1 MIHSEKVLYR
11 WLRKNSE
18 HNVIFKVRGKNGK
31 LIEKAAYDITEHEV
45 LFKSG
50 TKFVVEK
57 ITKVRHPLPQKN
69 REKIIEIILKEK

>member
-1 MIHSEKVLYR
+1 MMYSQKALYR

-18 HNVIFKVRGKNGK
+18 HNVIFKVRGKNDK
-31 LIEKAAYDITEHEV
+31 LIEEAAYDITEHEV

-50 TKFVVEK
+50 TKFTVEK

-69 REKIIEIILKEK
+69 GEKIIEIILIEK